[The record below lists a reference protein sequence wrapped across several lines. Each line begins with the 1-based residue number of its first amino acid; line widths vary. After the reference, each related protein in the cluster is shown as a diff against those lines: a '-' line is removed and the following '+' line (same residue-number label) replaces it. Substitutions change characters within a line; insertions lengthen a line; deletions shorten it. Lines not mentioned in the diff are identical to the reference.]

1 MIAYKG
7 FKSDLTATLGKGVF
21 QFKPRETVEEER
33 SKTANTGF
41 HCTENPFECLAYYP
55 LGQGNRYFQVEA
67 FGDIDEDDGERI
79 ACTKMTLLKELSL
92 KELAGYGMMYMI
104 QHPLRA
110 NWEQSRRCLSVKLDE
125 AVAEAEGHIAIARGY
140 LPKVKGKVGSIL
152 GLIVE
157 PEPGNITGAKLFVC
171 EKEDTWYTL
180 HGSRELEELS

>member
-7 FKSDLTATLGKGVF
+7 FTKDLTAALGKGTF
-21 QFKPRETVEEER
+21 QFEPGQTVEEGQ
-33 SKTANTGF
+33 SKTANAGF

-67 FGDIDEDDGERI
+67 FGDIDEDGDERI

-104 QHPLRA
+104 QHPLRV
-110 NWEQSRRCLSVKLDE
+110 NWEQNRRCLCVKLDE
-125 AVAEAEGHIAIARGY
+125 AEAEAEGHIAIARGY
-140 LPKVKGKVGSIL
+140 RPKVKGKMGSIL

-157 PEPGNITGAKLFVC
+157 SEPGCITGAKLFVC
-171 EKEDTWYTL
+171 EKEDVWYTL